1 MQSEGVKVPM
11 RPTGEEQLR
20 KRLMEVSID
29 SGLTCK
35 EVLSALGYVQARLRQ
50 KGYDLLD
57 GISIQEVAK
66 VE

>member
-1 MQSEGVKVPM
+1 
-11 RPTGEEQLR
+11 
-20 KRLMEVSID
+20 MEVSID

-35 EVLSALGYVQARLRQ
+35 EVLSALSYVQAILRR